1 MSIEININCDLGEKS
16 KHHSNK
22 HDPDLLEIVNSANI
36 ACGYHAGDEETM
48 NQVVEISKKN
58 GVSIGAHPSFNDPE
72 NFGRER
78 MNLSSSELEKLITD
92 QYEILQTISSNH
104 GENVTHIKPHGA
116 LNNMACEDID
126 LATTLAKVIKR
137 INPDLIYLVP
147 TGSKM
152 EQAAKKLDMKI
163 ACEIFAD
170 RNYEDDGNL
179 VSRKKPHALITDPEQ
194 AKKHV
199 LKMVQTQSL
208 NCHSGK
214 QIPCEIDSVCIHGD
228 NISSLETAK
237 SIRKNLLDNGLKL
250 ETLNKMKKFI
260 CSLFVGG
267 LLSFAPMFS
276 VAQSQSAMEAYL
288 CTLNDGTSMS
298 DLMEVVEDWNDWS
311 DEKGITSYSAWV
323 LNPIFVSNA
332 DLNRQAL

>member
-1 MSIEININCDLGEKS
+1 MLYLQIMSMEININCDLGEKS

-22 HDPDLLEIVNSANI
+22 YDPDLLEIVNSANV

-48 NQVVEISKKN
+48 SQVVKISKNN
-58 GVSIGAHPSFNDPE
+58 GVSIGAHPSFKDPE

-78 MNLSSSELEKLITD
+78 MNLSESEIKKLIID
-92 QYEILQTISSNH
+92 QYEILQKIALNYDEKVSH
-104 GENVTHIKPHGA
+104 VKPHGA
-116 LNNMACEDID
+116 LNNMACEDIE
-126 LATTLAKVIKR
+126 LATILAKTIKD
-137 INPDLIYLVP
+137 INKDIIYLVP

-152 EQAAKKLDMKI
+152 QEAAKKFDMKF

-179 VSRKKPHALITDPEQ
+179 VSRKKSHALITDPEQ

-228 NISSLETAK
+228 NLSSLATAK
-237 SIRKNLLDNGLKL
+237 SIKENLIENGLELK
-250 ETLNKMKKFI
+250 TLNKMKKFI
-260 CSLFVGG
+260 
-267 LLSFAPMFS
+267 
-276 VAQSQSAMEAYL
+276 
-288 CTLNDGTSMS
+288 
-298 DLMEVVEDWNDWS
+298 
-311 DEKGITSYSAWV
+311 
-323 LNPIFVSNA
+323 
-332 DLNRQAL
+332 

>member
-1 MSIEININCDLGEKS
+1 MLYLRFNTMEININCDLGEKS

-22 HDPDLLEIVNSANI
+22 YDPDLLEIVNSANV

-48 NQVVEISKKN
+48 SQVVKISKKN

-78 MNLSSSELEKLITD
+78 MSLSSAEIKKLIIN
-92 QYEILQTISSNH
+92 QYEILQSIASNY
-104 GENVTHIKPHGA
+104 GENVSHIKPHGA
-116 LNNMACEDID
+116 LNNMACEDIE
-126 LATTLAKVIKR
+126 LATTLAKTIKE
-137 INPDLIYLVP
+137 ISKDLIYLVP

-152 EQAAKKLDMKI
+152 EEAAKKLDMKI

-179 VSRKKPHALITDPEQ
+179 VSRKKSHALITDPDD

-199 LKMVQTQSL
+199 LKMVKTQSL

-228 NISSLETAK
+228 NLSSLATAK
-237 SIRKNLLDNGLKL
+237 SIKENLVANGLELK
-250 ETLNKMKKFI
+250 TLNKMKKFI
-260 CSLFVGG
+260 
-267 LLSFAPMFS
+267 
-276 VAQSQSAMEAYL
+276 
-288 CTLNDGTSMS
+288 
-298 DLMEVVEDWNDWS
+298 
-311 DEKGITSYSAWV
+311 
-323 LNPIFVSNA
+323 
-332 DLNRQAL
+332 

>member
-1 MSIEININCDLGEKS
+1 MLYLRFNTMEININCDLGEKS

-22 HDPDLLEIVNSANI
+22 YDPELLEIVNSANV

-48 NQVVEISKKN
+48 SQVIKISKKY

-78 MNLSSSELEKLITD
+78 MNLSSAEIKKLIID
-92 QYEILQTISSNH
+92 QYQILQSIASNY
-104 GENVTHIKPHGA
+104 GENVSHIKPHGA

-126 LATTLAKVIKR
+126 LATTLAKTIKE
-137 INPDLIYLVP
+137 INQDLIYLVP

-152 EQAAKKLDMKI
+152 EEAAKKLDMKI

-179 VSRKKPHALITDPEQ
+179 VSRKKSHALITDPDE

-199 LKMVQTQSL
+199 LKMVKTQSI

-228 NISSLETAK
+228 NLSSLATAK
-237 SIRKNLLDNGLKL
+237 SIKENLVANGLELK
-250 ETLNKMKKFI
+250 TLNKMKKF
-260 CSLFVGG
+260 
-267 LLSFAPMFS
+267 
-276 VAQSQSAMEAYL
+276 
-288 CTLNDGTSMS
+288 T
-298 DLMEVVEDWNDWS
+298 
-311 DEKGITSYSAWV
+311 
-323 LNPIFVSNA
+323 
-332 DLNRQAL
+332 

>member
-1 MSIEININCDLGEKS
+1 MLYLQIMSMEININCDLGEKS

-22 HDPDLLEIVNSANI
+22 YDPDLLEIVNSANV

-48 NQVVEISKKN
+48 KQVVKISKNN
-58 GVSIGAHPSFNDPE
+58 GVSIGAHPSFKDPE

-78 MNLSSSELEKLITD
+78 MNLSESDIKKLIID
-92 QYEILQTISSNH
+92 QYEILQKIALTY
-104 GENVTHIKPHGA
+104 GEIVSHVKPHGA
-116 LNNMACEDID
+116 LNNMACENIE
-126 LATTLAKVIKR
+126 LATILAKTIKD
-137 INPDLIYLVP
+137 INKDIIYLVP

-152 EQAAKKLDMKI
+152 QEAAKKFDMKF

-179 VSRKKPHALITDPEQ
+179 VSRKKSHALITNPEQ

-228 NISSLETAK
+228 NLSSLATAK
-237 SIRKNLLDNGLKL
+237 SIRENLIENGLELK
-250 ETLNKMKKFI
+250 TLNKMKKFI
-260 CSLFVGG
+260 
-267 LLSFAPMFS
+267 
-276 VAQSQSAMEAYL
+276 
-288 CTLNDGTSMS
+288 
-298 DLMEVVEDWNDWS
+298 
-311 DEKGITSYSAWV
+311 
-323 LNPIFVSNA
+323 
-332 DLNRQAL
+332 

>member
-1 MSIEININCDLGEKS
+1 MLYLKIMSMEININCDLGEKS

-22 HDPDLLEIVNSANI
+22 YDPDLLEIVNSANV

-48 NQVVEISKKN
+48 NQVVKISKNN
-58 GVSIGAHPSFNDPE
+58 GVSIGAHPSFKDPE

-78 MNLSSSELEKLITD
+78 MNLSESEIKKLIID
-92 QYEILQTISSNH
+92 QYEILQKIALTY
-104 GENVTHIKPHGA
+104 GEIVSHVKPHGA
-116 LNNMACEDID
+116 LNNMACEDIE
-126 LATTLAKVIKR
+126 LATILAKTIKD
-137 INPDLIYLVP
+137 INKDIIYLVP

-152 EQAAKKLDMKI
+152 QEAAKKFDMKF

-179 VSRKKPHALITDPEQ
+179 VSRKKSHALITDPEQ

-228 NISSLETAK
+228 NLSSLATAK
-237 SIRKNLLDNGLKL
+237 SIRENLIENGLELK
-250 ETLNKMKKFI
+250 TLNKMKKFI
-260 CSLFVGG
+260 
-267 LLSFAPMFS
+267 
-276 VAQSQSAMEAYL
+276 
-288 CTLNDGTSMS
+288 
-298 DLMEVVEDWNDWS
+298 
-311 DEKGITSYSAWV
+311 
-323 LNPIFVSNA
+323 
-332 DLNRQAL
+332 

>member
-1 MSIEININCDLGEKS
+1 MLYLEIMSMEININCDLGEKS

-48 NQVVEISKKN
+48 SQVIKISKKN

-78 MNLSSSELEKLITD
+78 MNLTSSEITKLIIN
-92 QYEILQTISSNH
+92 QYEILQKIALKH
-104 GENVTHIKPHGA
+104 GENVTHMKPHGA
-116 LNNMACEDID
+116 LNNMACEDIE
-126 LATTLAKVIKR
+126 LATTLAKTIKS
-137 INPDLIYLVP
+137 ISKDLIYLVP

-152 EQAAKKLDMKI
+152 EEAAKKLGMKI

-179 VSRKKPHALITDPEQ
+179 VSRKKPYALITDPEEAQ
-194 AKKHV
+194 NHV
-199 LKMVQTQSL
+199 LKMVKTQSL

-228 NISSLETAK
+228 NLSSLATAK
-237 SIRKNLLDNGLKL
+237 SIKNNLLENGLKL
-250 ETLNKMKKFI
+250 TNLNKMKKF
-260 CSLFVGG
+260 L
-267 LLSFAPMFS
+267 
-276 VAQSQSAMEAYL
+276 
-288 CTLNDGTSMS
+288 
-298 DLMEVVEDWNDWS
+298 
-311 DEKGITSYSAWV
+311 
-323 LNPIFVSNA
+323 
-332 DLNRQAL
+332 

>member
-22 HDPDLLEIVNSANI
+22 HDPDLLKIVNSANI
-36 ACGYHAGDEETM
+36 ACGYHAGDKETM
-48 NQVVEISKKN
+48 NKVVEISKKN

-78 MNLSSSELEKLITD
+78 MNLSSSEIEKLIID

-116 LNNMACEDID
+116 LNNMACEDIN
-126 LATTLAKVIKR
+126 LATILAKVIKS
-137 INPDLIYLVP
+137 INPELIYLVP

-179 VSRKKPHALITDPEQ
+179 VSRKKPNALITDPEL

-199 LKMVQTQSL
+199 LSMVKNQAL

-228 NISSLETAK
+228 NLSSLNTAK
-237 SIRKNLLDNGLKL
+237 AVKENLLNNGLKL
-250 ETLNKMKKFI
+250 MALNKMEKFK
-260 CSLFVGG
+260 
-267 LLSFAPMFS
+267 
-276 VAQSQSAMEAYL
+276 
-288 CTLNDGTSMS
+288 ND
-298 DLMEVVEDWNDWS
+298 
-311 DEKGITSYSAWV
+311 
-323 LNPIFVSNA
+323 
-332 DLNRQAL
+332 